1 VLELHKPPP
10 IDLADAIARAE
21 RHLAALR
28 ARARDALIVA
38 IVRVVGS
45 RCFTASE
52 VIAHAPLDPG
62 LASALRAAGATNA
75 VRLGKRLKGVAGQAV
90 RGVRVEHIG
99 DEREGAVW
107 VVRLAPESAR
117 FL

>member
-1 VLELHKPPP
+1 
-10 IDLADAIARAE
+10 
-21 RHLAALR
+21 LR

-90 RGVRVEHIG
+90 
-99 DEREGAVW
+99 ACASST
-107 VVRLAPESAR
+107 LAMSAR
-117 FL
+117 ARYGSFASPPNRRVFSNDTQIASLTIPDSSVVYC